1 MKNLI
6 SILAISALMFTA
18 PSMGVFAYQGDNICT
33 NKVDNHMKIVRC
45 SMLIKK
51 HLMN

>member
-18 PSMGVFAYQGDNICT
+18 PSIGAFAYQDDNICT
-33 NKVDNHMKIVRC
+33 NKDECLHENC
-45 SMLIKK
+45 SM
-51 HLMN
+51 